1 MGAGARLVAGAF
13 GEVIVICPQTQA
25 LRWRPVR
32 LSRMSVGLQVATS
45 KRLPPVGQIPR
56 LYRVPLPQLRADPP
70 NTLVAAAMDERG
82 GGGGVAAE
90 RWPWWAAA
98 SAAQAAAGVAW
109 FRRGKGGTAVAMP
122 FKAFAI
128 ASLFVGAGAT
138 AAAAGVLAAGV
149 GSVRRRRRHSAPAR

>member
-1 MGAGARLVAGAF
+1 M
-13 GEVIVICPQTQA
+13 
-25 LRWRPVR
+25 
-32 LSRMSVGLQVATS
+32 ATS
-45 KRLPPVGQIPR
+45 KRAPPVGEIPR
-56 LYRVPLPQLRADPP
+56 LYRVPLPQLCVETPP
-70 NTLVAAAMDERG
+70 NNLVAAAMDER

-98 SAAQAAAGVAW
+98 SAAQAGAGVAW

-149 GSVRRRRRHSAPAR
+149 GSVFLRIQNSAPAW

>member
-1 MGAGARLVAGAF
+1 MST
-13 GEVIVICPQTQA
+13 QTQA

-45 KRLPPVGQIPR
+45 KRVPPVGQIPR
-56 LYRVPLPQLRADPP
+56 LYRVPLPQLCVETPP
-70 NTLVAAAMDERG
+70 NNLVAAAMDERG
-82 GGGGVAAE
+82 GGGDGVAAE

>member
-1 MGAGARLVAGAF
+1 MNPGVLVCDWLVTVAGCL
-13 GEVIVICPQTQA
+13 GEVTAICPH
-25 LRWRPVR
+25 RHRR
-32 LSRMSVGLQVATS
+32 FGGDLSHMSVGLQVATS
-45 KRLPPVGQIPR
+45 KRVPPVGQIPR

-98 SAAQAAAGVAW
+98 SAAQAGAGVAW

-128 ASLFVGAGAT
+128 ASLFVGA
-138 AAAAGVLAAGV
+138 AAGVLAAGV
-149 GSVRRRRRHSAPAR
+149 GSVLLLLQNSAPAR